1 MLIYRRFYATIHTK
15 VGDFMK
21 KKIIICLFSI
31 LIIITAITFVVGAM
45 QSYNYDMDP
54 ANGVDILEGL
64 GAAITLMIGGFVVFY
79 ELDLFYTVYYFFIRP
94 KTITKSVL
102 NFFSNITLLTVFFT
116 DSISHFLYKYVSEI
130 FSEEMIVLFACLLI
144 YVVLR
149 TVCAMVSVRQTEKE
163 N

>member
-1 MLIYRRFYATIHTK
+1 
-15 VGDFMK
+15 MK
-21 KKIIICLFSI
+21 KKIIICVFSI
-31 LIIITAITFVVGAM
+31 LIIITAITFVVGAI

-94 KTITKSVL
+94 TTITISIL
-102 NFFSNITLLTVFFT
+102 NIFSNLTLLTVFFT
-116 DSISHFLYKYVSEI
+116 DSISHFLYIYVSEI